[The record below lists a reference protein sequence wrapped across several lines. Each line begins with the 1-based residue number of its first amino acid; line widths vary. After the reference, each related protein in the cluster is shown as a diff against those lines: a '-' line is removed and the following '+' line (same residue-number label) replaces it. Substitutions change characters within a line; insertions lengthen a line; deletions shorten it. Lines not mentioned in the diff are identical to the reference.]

1 MHICL
6 YLTAPG
12 NSIRAPIYQ
21 PTLCSHNLDDL
32 WHLCELGAVV
42 RGHFLAHSICDKLV
56 RDFGRMVTFCELRR
70 ALSFLV
76 FGKEKSHS
84 LEKLDCKLT
93 PARP

>member
-56 RDFGRMVTFCELRR
+56 RDSGPLVMFCHVGL
-70 ALSFLV
+70 ALSSLV
-76 FGKEKSHS
+76 FGNEKSNS